1 MSLNEERQNFINRFG
16 PKQLS
21 KYQGKDLLKLLAAPK
36 NEANSDLKQ
45 LFGEDFTAG
54 FSSMYQALEEETK
67 SWGRMSGNMTA
78 TREVFYQ
85 QKEKT
90 WKHYKKSISPEEAIQ
105 EAERTKKYLIQAAD
119 FLEHKQFKK
128 FYEYAN
134 TYKQF
139 FSKGFIHKY
148 LYICFPEWIILNW
161 HKTGYDAD
169 AFYKQKLG
177 IKSKEL
183 FSLENYF
190 YQKNPGRDFTGIKE
204 QLEKEFGN
212 YNPAKAQVAVLHDIL
227 LEFIRQSRVC
237 WRNGSINGS
246 IKTKGEYR
254 STVFK
259 CSYGSGRVANTTFCS
274 FLAYRQKTQCGIY
287 PVILFNKNTQKLEV
301 CYGVS
306 INNTS
311 KNVWPDNR
319 TKGLPHSSSDNYT
332 SSFVFQSFIIPDT
345 TEDIEKELPAIIE
358 SADHVITDF
367 HQVFEGF
374 KGTNI
379 KDTNKRNFPLNQI
392 LYGPPGTGKTYH
404 TVTKAVE
411 IIDGKVNPDY
421 SLAKARFDELKKEG
435 KIKFITFHQNYSY
448 EDFMVGIRP
457 MLNGEKI
464 AYKLYEGPFKQIADK
479 AQKDTGSNYVLII
492 DEINRGN
499 ISKIFG
505 ELITLIEDDK
515 RAGNDHAMS
524 APLLYQQEEFSVPN
538 NLHIIGTMNT
548 ADKSIA
554 LVDIALRR
562 RFVFE
567 EMMPD
572 ESLLKPIEGFDLPGW
587 FKRLNEKI
595 TAELDRDHQ
604 IGHSN
609 FMKVTN
615 KAELK
620 QKFYQCILP
629 LLQEYFYGNPEKLKK
644 IIPGFEQKDQLKND
658 EFIKALENILH
669 DKTDNNPGMEED

>member
-1 MSLNEERQNFINRFG
+1 MPYEKQNALIQEINQESQKITPLYNNESLLFKELNTLNKAHLDNLYQKYKERLFNKQTKTASATNIIRFIIICLLQENKKIS
-16 PKQLS
+16 PTTVENLKQSFIRKDCSSFTSYLS
-21 KYQGKDLLKLLAAPK
+21 SEIVSAIKNYDKKDPFEKLWDKSFSLLHPLVINTHIHDKLLLLTQSMLENLDLQTVCQAKAVDFTGSRNEGSSFAWFSLFPK
-36 NEANSDLKQ
+36 EFKKHTQAYRLTATFSNGKINAFLDLGGEANSGKPSDFRNIHEASVSSYEEL
-45 LFGEDFTAG
+45 LGEF
-54 FSSMYQALEEETK
+54 K
-67 SWGRMSGNMTA
+67 NWK
-78 TREVFYQ
+78 
-85 QKEKT
+85 KE
-90 WKHYKKSISPEEAIQ
+90 
-105 EAERTKKYLIQAAD
+105 
-119 FLEHKQFKK
+119 FL
-128 FYEYAN
+128 YSN
-134 TYKQF
+134 NN
-139 FSKGFIHKY
+139 
-148 LYICFPEWIILNW
+148 LL
-161 HKTGYDAD
+161 HKT
-169 AFYKQKLG
+169 
-177 IKSKEL
+177 
-183 FSLENYF
+183 SL
-190 YQKNPGRDFTGIKE
+190 
-204 QLEKEFGN
+204 
-212 YNPAKAQVAVLHDIL
+212 
-227 LEFIRQSRVC
+227 
-237 WRNGSINGS
+237 
-246 IKTKGEYR
+246 R
-254 STVFK
+254 SQGTQQFNTSLKVFK
-259 CSYGSGRVANTTFCS
+259 
-274 FLAYRQKTQCGIY
+274 
-287 PVILFNKNTQKLEV
+287 
-301 CYGVS
+301 
-306 INNTS
+306 
-311 KNVWPDNR
+311 
-319 TKGLPHSSSDNYT
+319 
-332 SSFVFQSFIIPDT
+332 
-345 TEDIEKELPAIIE
+345 
-358 SADHVITDF
+358 
-367 HQVFEGF
+367 
-374 KGTNI
+374 
-379 KDTNKRNFPLNQI
+379 FPLNQI

-479 AQKDTGSNYVLII
+479 AREDTGSNYVLII

-524 APLLYQQEEFSVPN
+524 APLLYQQAEFSVPN
-538 NLHIIGTMNT
+538 NLYIIGTMNT

-562 RFVFE
+562 RFAFE

-609 FMKVTN
+609 FIKVTN

-629 LLQEYFYGNPEKLKK
+629 LLKEYFYGNPEKLKA
-644 IIPGFEQKDQLKND
+644 IIPGFEQEEQLD
-658 EFIKALENILH
+658 DEEFIKALNNILH
-669 DKTDNNPGMEED
+669 DNTDNNPGMEED